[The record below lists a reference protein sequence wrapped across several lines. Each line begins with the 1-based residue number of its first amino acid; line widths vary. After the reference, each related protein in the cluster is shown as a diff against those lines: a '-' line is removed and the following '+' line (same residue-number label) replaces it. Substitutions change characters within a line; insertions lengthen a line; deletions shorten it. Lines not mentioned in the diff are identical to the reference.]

1 MGRNTSII
9 HQMTHRFPIKELAL
23 QAGLS
28 TATVDR
34 ALNDRPHVSPQTKAR
49 IAAAIEELK
58 TQESQL
64 AARGRR
70 MFIDIIVEAPARF
83 SRELKS
89 ACEEIIPN
97 FGPAV
102 FRPRFFLKEFMTET
116 ETLELL
122 STIKKRGSS
131 GVILKVRDLAK
142 IRQAVSDL
150 ESRNIPVVTIVTDL
164 PNSGRSAYVGL
175 DNESA
180 GRTAGYIM
188 GKSLIGKSGHVLTTA
203 SQSTFFG
210 ENERLAGFK
219 NVIQANNSNI
229 KFVHIA
235 GGGGRLS
242 NNAAE
247 QIEHS
252 LFGVKQLHG
261 VYSMGG
267 GNKAILKALDKCGI
281 KPGFFIAHD
290 LDEDNCDLLK
300 QYKIT
305 AALFHDLRQD
315 LRSAFSVIATQHHL
329 MPPNGLPLTSDILVI
344 TPMNIPFR
352 YR

>member
-1 MGRNTSII
+1 
-9 HQMTHRFPIKELAL
+9 MTHRFPIKELAL

-34 ALNDRPHVSPQTKAR
+34 ALNDRAHVSPQTKAR
-49 IAAAIEELK
+49 IAAAIEELEM
-58 TQESQL
+58 QESQL
-64 AARGRR
+64 TAKGRR

-89 ACEEIIPN
+89 ACEEILPN

-102 FRPRFFLKEFMTET
+102 FRPRFFLKELMQEN

-122 STIKKRGSS
+122 SKIKKRGSS
-131 GVILKVRDLAK
+131 GVILKVRDLPK
-142 IRQAVSDL
+142 IRQAVSEL
-150 ESRNIPVVTIVTDL
+150 ESKDIPVVTIVTDL

-180 GRTAGYIM
+180 GRTAAYLM
-188 GKSLIGKSGHVLTTA
+188 GKALAGKSGHVLTTA

-210 ENERLAGFK
+210 ENERLAGFMDIIK
-219 NVIQANNSNI
+219 ANNPNLEI
-229 KFVHIA
+229 IHIA
-235 GGGGRLS
+235 GGGGLTS
-242 NNAAE
+242 NTAT
-247 QIEHS
+247 QIEQS
-252 LFGVKQLHG
+252 LHGVKQLHG

-267 GNKAILKALDKCGI
+267 GNKAIIKALGGSGI
-281 KPGFFIAHD
+281 IPEVFIAHD

-300 QYKIT
+300 QNKIT
-305 AALFHDLRQD
+305 TALFHDLRQD

-329 MPPNGLPLTSDILVI
+329 MPPSDLPLTSDILVI

>member
-1 MGRNTSII
+1 
-9 HQMTHRFPIKELAL
+9 MTHRFPIKELAL

-34 ALNDRPHVSPQTKAR
+34 ALNQRAHVSPQTKAR
-49 IAAAIEELK
+49 VAAAIEELVM
-58 TQESQL
+58 QESQL

-70 MFIDIIVEAPARF
+70 MFIDIIVEAPSRF
-83 SRELKS
+83 SRELKL
-89 ACEEIIPN
+89 ACEEILPN

-102 FRPRFFLKEFMTET
+102 FRPRFFLKELMQES

-122 STIKKRGSS
+122 SKIKKRGSS
-131 GVILKVRDLAK
+131 GVILKVRDLPN
-142 IRQAVSDL
+142 IRQAVSEL
-150 ESRNIPVVTIVTDL
+150 EAKNIQVVTIVTDL

-180 GRTAGYIM
+180 GRTAAYLMNKIL
-188 GKSLIGKSGHVLTTA
+188 SGKSGHVLTTA

-219 NVIQANNSNI
+219 DIIETNNPNLKI
-229 KFVHIA
+229 IHVT
-235 GGGGRLS
+235 GGGGLTS
-242 NNAAE
+242 NTAE
-247 QIEHS
+247 QIEQS
-252 LFGVKQLHG
+252 LHGVDQLHG

-267 GNKAILKALDKCGI
+267 GNKAILKALDKLGI
-281 KPGFFIAHD
+281 KPDVFIAHD

-300 QYKIT
+300 QNKIT
-305 AALFHDLRQD
+305 TALFHDLRQD

-329 MPPNGLPLTSDILVI
+329 IPPSDLPLTSDILVI
-344 TPMNIPFR
+344 TPMNVPFR

>member
-1 MGRNTSII
+1 
-9 HQMTHRFPIKELAL
+9 MTHRFPIKELAL

-34 ALNDRPHVSPQTKAR
+34 ALNDRAHVSPQTKAR
-49 IAAAIEELK
+49 VAAAIEELEL
-58 TQESQL
+58 QEGQL
-64 AARGRR
+64 AAKGRR

-89 ACEEIIPN
+89 ACEEILPN

-102 FRPRFFLKEFMTET
+102 FRPRFFLKELMQEN

-122 STIKKRGSS
+122 SKIKKRGSS
-131 GVILKVRDLAK
+131 GVILKVRDLPR
-142 IRQAVSDL
+142 IRHAVSEL
-150 ESRNIPVVTIVTDL
+150 ESRHIPVVTIVTDL

-180 GRTAGYIM
+180 GRTAAYLM
-188 GKSLIGKSGHVLTTA
+188 NKALVGKSGYVLTTA

-210 ENERLAGFK
+210 ENERLKGFK
-219 NVIQANNSNI
+219 DIIKTNNSGLEI
-229 KFVHIA
+229 IHIT
-235 GGGGRLS
+235 GGGGLTS
-242 NNAAE
+242 NTVE
-247 QIEHS
+247 KIERS
-252 LFGVKQLHG
+252 LHGVNQLHG

-267 GNKAILKALDKCGI
+267 GNKAILKALDKSGI
-281 KPGFFIAHD
+281 KPEVFIAHD

-300 QYKIT
+300 ENKIT
-305 AALFHDLRQD
+305 TALFHDLRQD

-329 MPPNGLPLTSDILVI
+329 MPPSDLPLTSDILVI